1 MLAKIFFL
9 ENSGSKYVLAKNH
22 SITRPPPIPFQV
34 KRSVPKAYSKVFEI
48 TVVAIR
54 MESYHIVSF
63 AVQVIIISLSKS
75 NNNSF
80 DATNNI

>member
-1 MLAKIFFL
+1 
-9 ENSGSKYVLAKNH
+9 
-22 SITRPPPIPFQV
+22 
-34 KRSVPKAYSKVFEI
+34 
-48 TVVAIR
+48 

-80 DATNNI
+80 DATNKILII